1 MQSQVVAFCFA
12 RKQTSRHV
20 LLLGAPTFAFLF
32 SSHPFGSQ
40 SSESSIKKK
49 LLRRKGKPDS
59 PWVKPAR
66 KRRRRSR
73 KRQSS
78 MLGKRRAHGGI
89 PGAGRQGGTGQFSVR
104 FHLKRGLRCLKKRE
118 KCAESLSRHP
128 SDPDVA
134 FSRRTSCDAGFL
146 VDHHHPPC
154 APAGPRPAW
163 ALSVLGGQHPGPL
176 GGSWPFV
183 GAPAPERCRSR
194 TCSRAWASPW
204 AGAQARRPSA
214 SGCCP
219 GVPALAKRA

>member
-73 KRQSS
+73 KRQS
-78 MLGKRRAHGGI
+78 MLGKRGAHGGI
-89 PGAGRQGGTGQFSVR
+89 PGPGWGG
-104 FHLKRGLRCLKKRE
+104 K
-118 KCAESLSRHP
+118 
-128 SDPDVA
+128 
-134 FSRRTSCDAGFL
+134 
-146 VDHHHPPC
+146 
-154 APAGPRPAW
+154 
-163 ALSVLGGQHPGPL
+163 GGQD
-176 GGSWPFV
+176 SS
-183 GAPAPERCRSR
+183 RSDF
-194 TCSRAWASPW
+194 T
-204 AGAQARRPSA
+204 
-214 SGCCP
+214 
-219 GVPALAKRA
+219 